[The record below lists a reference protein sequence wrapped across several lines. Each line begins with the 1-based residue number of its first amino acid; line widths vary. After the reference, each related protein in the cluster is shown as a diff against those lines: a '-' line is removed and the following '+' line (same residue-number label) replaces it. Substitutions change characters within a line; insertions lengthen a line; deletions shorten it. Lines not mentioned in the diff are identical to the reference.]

1 MYANGTARLSLCV
14 ESVTKPSGSIQVL
27 KGFLYNNGTAAA
39 CDVRVRAVNAP
50 GVIEL
55 WPEWGPSSAYEKFFN
70 PKQVTSVGMT
80 LKPNADGSLPSVEVY
95 SFHTCGEENKDT
107 AVTVRKEPMR

>member
-1 MYANGTARLSLCV
+1 MLSKTRGVAAQAGNTVLPAAASTHAV
-14 ESVTKPSGSIQVL
+14 AAGKKHNRTQATKDKPPPKQL

-70 PKQVTSVGMT
+70 PKQVCACVG
-80 LKPNADGSLPSVEVY
+80 V
-95 SFHTCGEENKDT
+95 
-107 AVTVRKEPMR
+107 

>member
-1 MYANGTARLSLCV
+1 M
-14 ESVTKPSGSIQVL
+14 
-27 KGFLYNNGTAAA
+27 
-39 CDVRVRAVNAP
+39 RVRAVNAP

-107 AVTVRKEPMR
+107 AVSVRKETMRCVYYTCIHVHKYETRHM

>member
-1 MYANGTARLSLCV
+1 M
-14 ESVTKPSGSIQVL
+14 
-27 KGFLYNNGTAAA
+27 
-39 CDVRVRAVNAP
+39 RVRAVNAP

-107 AVTVRKEPMR
+107 AVSVRKEPMRCVCGTFILSISIKPSIHPAHDTTPHV